1 MFIVVTCGFLLIA
14 LIQTR
19 YSWSSRVECS
29 IREQSCNVICSPSY
43 KISQQSLI
51 TFLIGESMKIL
62 ILIAAL
68 TTMFSA
74 GLKAQQTAKLQ
85 VIHNAADKAAQT
97 VDVYV
102 GAMKAFDNFAFQT
115 ATPFTDVPAGIPLVI
130 GIAPGTSTSAADVL
144 ATFTVTLDANGTY
157 QAIANGVLTPGSFAS
172 NPDGKSIGFN
182 LFALPNART
191 TGERDSLADIRV
203 FNGATDAPAVDISIE
218 GAKKITNLGYGQYST
233 YLQMPEDGA
242 SGLFDNLYTL
252 DIAPTGGETI
262 ASYYL
267 QVLDGEAFTII
278 ASGFLNPAAN
288 GDGSAFGLY
297 LVTADGGPFLK
308 FPAVNQKNV
317 KLRIVHN
324 AADPAAA
331 SVDVYFNGEKAFD
344 NFAFRTSSPTYE
356 LNAGTAYEIGIA
368 PGTSEK
374 AADTLKSFTVTL
386 PEGNYVVFANGVI
399 QQNFAANPSG
409 ESIGFTIY
417 PLAGIRDAALDTNNI
432 DVIVFH
438 GATDAPAVDVRVG
451 GNNLVSALAYGKNS
465 AYISVPAQNYVVGI
479 APAGGDVIAS
489 FNVPGAAIAGQSV
502 IVFASGFLNPAANLN
517 GEAFGLFALVGETV
531 VQLPPA
537 TTSVNEFTENAEN
550 TIAPNPTNGM
560 MMAHFAVPHAGPVNI
575 RMHSVTGSLIGE
587 TRIDNAEKGSN
598 VMPFDMSS
606 AVPGNYIMTIDA
618 GTYRS
623 IIPFA
628 VIR

>member
-1 MFIVVTCGFLLIA
+1 
-14 LIQTR
+14 
-19 YSWSSRVECS
+19 
-29 IREQSCNVICSPSY
+29 
-43 KISQQSLI
+43 
-51 TFLIGESMKIL
+51 MKIL

-68 TTMFSA
+68 ATMFST

-85 VIHNAADKAAQT
+85 VIHNAADKAAKT

-115 ATPFTDVPAGIPLVI
+115 ATPFADLPAGIPLVI
-130 GIAPGTSTSAADVL
+130 GIAPGTSTSVADTI
-144 ATFTVTLDANGTY
+144 ATFTVTLEPNKTY

-191 TGERDSLADIRV
+191 TGEKDSLVDIRV
-203 FNGATDAPAVDISIE
+203 FHGATDAPAVDVSTAGMKLIP
-218 GAKKITNLGYGQYST
+218 NLKYAENSM
-233 YLQMPEDGA
+233 YLQVPE
-242 SGLFDNLYTL
+242 NVYTL
-252 DIAPTGGETI
+252 DIAPAGGQTI
-262 ASYYL
+262 AS
-267 QVLDGEAFTII
+267 FTADVKGLKGKAITVI

-297 LVTADGGPFLK
+297 VVTADGGPFQKL
-308 FPAVNQKNV
+308 PAATSQKIAKV
-317 KLRIVHN
+317 RIVHN

-331 SVDVYFNGEKAFD
+331 QVDVYVNGEKKVND
-344 NFAFRTSSPTYE
+344 FAFRTSTPTLE
-356 LNAGTAYEIGIA
+356 LSAGEAYEIGIA
-368 PGTSEK
+368 PGTSNS

-399 QQNFAANPSG
+399 QQGFAANPSG

-417 PLAGIRDAALDTNNI
+417 PLAGIRDAAIDSNNI

-479 APAGGDVIAS
+479 APAGGNVIAS
-489 FNVPGAAIAGQSV
+489 FNVPGAAIPGQSV
-502 IVFASGFLNPAANLN
+502 VVFASGFLNPAANLS

-531 VQLPPA
+531 IQLPPA

-550 TIAPNPTNGM
+550 AIAPNPTNGM
-560 MMAHFAVPHAGPVNI
+560 MMAHFAVPNAGPVNI

-587 TRIDNAEKGSN
+587 TRIDNAEKGTN

-606 AVPGNYIMTIDA
+606 AVPGNYVMTIDA

-623 IIPFA
+623 VIPFA

>member
-1 MFIVVTCGFLLIA
+1 
-14 LIQTR
+14 
-19 YSWSSRVECS
+19 
-29 IREQSCNVICSPSY
+29 
-43 KISQQSLI
+43 
-51 TFLIGESMKIL
+51 MKIL

-68 TTMFSA
+68 ATMFST

-115 ATPFTDVPAGIPLVI
+115 ATPFADLPAGIPLVI
-130 GIAPGTSTSAADVL
+130 GIAPGTSTSVADTI
-144 ATFTVTLDANGTY
+144 ATFTVTLEPNKIY

-191 TGERDSLADIRV
+191 TGERDSLVDIRV
-203 FNGATDAPAVDISIE
+203 FHGATDAPAVDVSTSGVKLIP
-218 GAKKITNLGYGQYST
+218 NLKYAENSM
-233 YLQMPEDGA
+233 YLQVPE
-242 SGLFDNLYTL
+242 NVYTL
-252 DIAPTGGETI
+252 DIAPAGGQTL
-262 ASYYL
+262 ASFTADVSGL
-267 QVLDGEAFTII
+267 KGKAITII

-297 LVTADGGPFLK
+297 VVTAAGGPFLK
-308 FPAVNQKNV
+308 LPAATSQKTAKV
-317 KLRIVHN
+317 RIVHN
-324 AADPAAA
+324 SADPAAA
-331 SVDVYFNGEKAFD
+331 SVDVYVNGEKAVD
-344 NFAFRTSSPTYE
+344 NFAFRTSTPTLE

-399 QQNFAANPSG
+399 QQGFAANPSG

-417 PLAGIRDAALDTNNI
+417 PLTGIRDAAIDSNNI

-489 FNVPGAAIAGQSV
+489 YSVPGVAIKGQAP
-502 IVFASGFLNPAANLN
+502 IVFASGFLNPAANLS
-517 GEAFGLFALVGETV
+517 GEAFGLFALLGETV
-531 VQLPPA
+531 VQLPLA
-537 TTSVNEFTENAEN
+537 TTSVNEFAENAEN
-550 TIAPNPTNGM
+550 SIAPNPTTGM
-560 MMAHFAVPHAGPVNI
+560 MIANFAVPHNGPVNI

-587 TRIDNAEKGSN
+587 TKMDNAVKGMNS
-598 VMPFDMSS
+598 MSFDMSS

-623 IIPFA
+623 VIPFA

>member
-1 MFIVVTCGFLLIA
+1 
-14 LIQTR
+14 
-19 YSWSSRVECS
+19 
-29 IREQSCNVICSPSY
+29 
-43 KISQQSLI
+43 
-51 TFLIGESMKIL
+51 MKIL

-102 GAMKAFDNFAFQT
+102 GALKAFDNFAFQT
-115 ATPFTDVPAGIPLVI
+115 ASPFVDLPAGIPLVI
-130 GIAPGTSTSAADVL
+130 GIAPGTSTSVADTI
-144 ATFTVTLDANGTY
+144 ATFTVTLEPNGTY

-191 TGERDSLADIRV
+191 TGERDSLVDIRV
-203 FNGATDAPAVDISIE
+203 FHGATDAPAVDVSTVGTKLIP
-218 GAKKITNLGYGQYST
+218 NLKYGEYSL
-233 YLQMPEDGA
+233 YLQVPE
-242 SGLFDNLYTL
+242 NVYTL
-252 DIAPTGGETI
+252 DIAPAGGQTL
-262 ASYYL
+262 ASFTADVKGL
-267 QVLDGEAFTII
+267 KGKAITII

-297 LVTADGGPFLK
+297 VVTAAGGPFLK
-308 FPAVNQKNV
+308 LPAATSKKTAKV
-317 KLRIVHN
+317 RIVHN

-331 SVDVYFNGEKAFD
+331 SVDVYVNGEKAID
-344 NFAFRTSSPTYE
+344 NFAFRTSTPTLE

-399 QQNFAANPSG
+399 QQGFAANPSG
-409 ESIGFTIY
+409 ENIGFTIY
-417 PLAGIRDAALDTNNI
+417 PLTGIRDAAVDANNI

-451 GNNLVSALAYGKNS
+451 GSNLVSALAYGKNS

-479 APAGGDVIAS
+479 APAGGEVIAS
-489 FNVPGAAIAGQSV
+489 FNVPGAAIPGQSV
-502 IVFASGFLNPAANLN
+502 VVFASGFLNPVANLS
-517 GEAFGLFALVGETV
+517 GEAFGLFALVGESV
-531 VQLPPA
+531 IQLSPA
-537 TTSVNEFTENAEN
+537 ATSVNEFTENAEN

-560 MMAHFAVPHAGPVNI
+560 MTAHFAVPHAGPVNI

-606 AVPGNYIMTIDA
+606 AVPGNYVMTIDS

-623 IIPFA
+623 AIPFA

>member
-1 MFIVVTCGFLLIA
+1 
-14 LIQTR
+14 
-19 YSWSSRVECS
+19 
-29 IREQSCNVICSPSY
+29 
-43 KISQQSLI
+43 
-51 TFLIGESMKIL
+51 MKIL

-68 TTMFSA
+68 TTMFSN

-102 GAMKAFDNFAFQT
+102 GTMKAFDDFAFQT
-115 ATPFTDVPAGIPLVI
+115 ASPFVDLPAGIPLAI
-130 GIAPGTSTSAADVL
+130 GIAPGTSTSAADVI

-157 QAIANGVLTPGSFAS
+157 QAIANGVLTPGSFAP
-172 NPDGKSIGFN
+172 NPDGKTIGFN

-191 TGERDSLADIRV
+191 SGERDSLVDIRV
-203 FNGATDAPAVDISIE
+203 FHGATDAPAVDVSTVGTKLIP
-218 GAKKITNLGYGQYST
+218 NLGYGQYST
-233 YLQMPEDGA
+233 YLQVPE
-242 SGLFDNLYTL
+242 NVYTL
-252 DIAPTGGETI
+252 DIAPTGGPTL
-262 ASYYL
+262 ASFTADVKGL
-267 QVLDGEAFTII
+267 KGKAITII

-297 LVTADGGPFLK
+297 VVTAAGGPFLK
-308 FPAVNQKNV
+308 LPAATSQKTAKV
-317 KLRIVHN
+317 RIVHN

-331 SVDVYFNGEKAFD
+331 SVDVYVNGEKAVD
-344 NFAFRTSSPTYE
+344 NFAFRTSTPTLE
-356 LNAGTAYEIGIA
+356 LIAGTAYEIGIA

-374 AADTLKSFTVTL
+374 ASDTLKSFTVTL

-399 QQNFAANPSG
+399 QQGFAANPSG

-417 PLAGIRDAALDTNNI
+417 PLTGIRNAAVDANNI

-451 GNNLVSALAYGKNS
+451 GNNLVSALAYGKSS

-537 TTSVNEFTENAEN
+537 TTSVNEFTEDAKN

-560 MMAHFAVPHAGPVNI
+560 MMAHFAVPHDGPVNI

-587 TRIDNAEKGSN
+587 TKIDNAVKGSN
-598 VMPFDMSS
+598 VVPFDMSS
-606 AVPGNYIMTIDA
+606 SVPGNYVMTIDA

-623 IIPFA
+623 VIPFA